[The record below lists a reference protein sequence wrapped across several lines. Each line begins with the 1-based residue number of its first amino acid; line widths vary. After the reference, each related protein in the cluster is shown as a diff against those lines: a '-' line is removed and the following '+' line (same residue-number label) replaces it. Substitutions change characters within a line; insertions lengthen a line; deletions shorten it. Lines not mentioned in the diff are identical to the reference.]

1 MMQQLFLNSYIVS
14 DTGIFSVLIFAR
26 AQKSFVSDIELHLA
40 KNIAI
45 DTIWLL
51 VVR

>member
-1 MMQQLFLNSYIVS
+1 MS
-14 DTGIFSVLIFAR
+14 DTGIFSVLKFALT
-26 AQKSFVSDIELHLA
+26 QQSFASDIEMYLA

-45 DTIWLL
+45 DTIWAN